1 MGITLSNSDDLISCD
16 FFFFFLSIDF
26 FVCCLFD
33 FCVVCGL

>member
-16 FFFFFLSIDF
+16 FFFFLSIDF